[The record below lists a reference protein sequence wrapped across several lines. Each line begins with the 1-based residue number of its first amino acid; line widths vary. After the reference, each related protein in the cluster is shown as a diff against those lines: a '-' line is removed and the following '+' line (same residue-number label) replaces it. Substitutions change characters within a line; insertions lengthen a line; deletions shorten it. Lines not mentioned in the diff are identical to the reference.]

1 MRASFLLA
9 CLAWAGLSSAQMVGT
24 GIGNS
29 TPATTTR
36 MEVYS
41 WAQRPDEDG
50 TDLQKRFVKQEWTL
64 GTVRFR
70 SGRLP
75 MQVPLLFDIYDNT
88 LYYLQDSVVMEFV
101 DSVSDVVFHT
111 YFNKDTVQ
119 MLFRRFYPPIQA
131 NTPAT
136 FYRVLVEAPLQL
148 LKCQAKT
155 ILLFKDPMTP
165 EQHKKD
171 PPAEMYFA
179 ALPDGQIVQV
189 EPDVDKLKKQL
200 PAYSNMITEIIRSEK
215 LKVKD
220 EKRLV
225 QLFVHL
231 NNHLHP

>member
-1 MRASFLLA
+1 MAT
-9 CLAWAGLSSAQMVGT
+9 LAWAGLGTAQMVGT
-24 GIGNS
+24 GIGSS

-50 TDLQKRFVKQEWTL
+50 TDLQKRFLKQEWTM

-101 DSVSDVVFHT
+101 DSVSEVVFHT
-111 YFNKDTVQ
+111 YFNKDTVH
-119 MLFRRFYPPIQA
+119 MLFRRFYPAIQA
-131 NTPAT
+131 NTPAI
-136 FYRVLVEAPLQL
+136 FYKVLVEARLQL

-155 ILLFKDPMTP
+155 ILLFKDPVTP
-165 EQHKKD
+165 ELHKKD
-171 PPAEMYFA
+171 PPSEMYFA
-179 ALPDGQIVQV
+179 ALPDGSIVQV
-189 EPDVDKLKKQL
+189 EPDAEKLKKLL
-200 PAYSNMITEIIRSEK
+200 PAYSEMISDIIRTEK

-220 EKRLV
+220 EKRLA

-231 NNHLHP
+231 NNRLHH